1 MHTSTST
8 YTEIL
13 AIQRE
18 QLADKIT
25 ELETIAAH
33 LPVILNALNKKVV
46 EENAQIDFDKPA
58 INQVFR
64 GQDIGWAVDKIVHS
78 LSHTGLYI
86 D

>member
-18 QLADKIT
+18 QLAEKIT
-25 ELETIAAH
+25 ELETIATH

-64 GQDIGWAVDKIVHS
+64 GQDIGWAVDKIVYN
-78 LSHTGLYI
+78 LTHT

>member
-1 MHTSTST
+1 MHTNNAT

-18 QLADKIT
+18 QLEEKIT

-46 EENAQIDFDKPA
+46 EENSKIDFDKPA

-64 GQDIGWAVDKIVHS
+64 GHNIDNAVNKIVHS
-78 LSHTGLYI
+78 LSRTGLYI